1 MDFLHIARWDLNQ
14 SFKLSEV
21 LLASFIFALLCQM
34 YVFSGDSE
42 QMQAA
47 LRSCL
52 YDLGYRNVQEF
63 NLKI

>member
-1 MDFLHIARWDLNQ
+1 MNQ

-52 YDLGYRNVQEF
+52 YDLDIGMSK
-63 NLKI
+63 NLI